1 MDAPTL
7 LGTGFVILAGFLWVF
22 CAVLAYETAPK
33 RGRRGLTWGILGFIF
48 GPFALFALYLL
59 PRGHLVTHS
68 EAKKPTSQAS
78 QASLYEVPKKKKKR

>member
-59 PRGHLVTHS
+59 PRGHLETPN
-68 EAKKPTSQAS
+68 EAKRPAS